1 MFVEKPQMPEF
12 RPLSTNFG
20 AEVADLKLV
29 RPFPSSLAG
38 KIVAGMDRYGFCV
51 IRSKRAVKDG
61 DHLAFGRLLGPL
73 MRQKMQQ
80 KVSGLGIRL
89 STDELIDVGNLD
101 ENGNIHGPDDPR
113 RAFHKG
119 NLLWHSDVTFDA
131 IRASYSILAA
141 HVIPMHGADTEFA
154 DMCGAYAALP
164 NAIKT
169 QIAGVRA
176 EHSIWHSRKIG
187 GMHEVSDK
195 IKATRPPAVHPL
207 INVNPRTGKKS
218 LYLASHAS
226 HIIGMS
232 QSDGR
237 ALLDKLVAHATKP
250 RFVFRHRWQ
259 VGDVVIWDNL
269 QTMHRGVPFDDTK
282 ERRDMRR
289 VTVLEK

>member
-1 MFVEKPQMPEF
+1 MPEF

-20 AEVADLKLV
+20 AEVASLKLV
-29 RPFPSSLAG
+29 APFPSSLAG
-38 KIVAGMDRYGFCV
+38 EIEAGMDRYGFCV
-51 IRSKRAVKDG
+51 IRCKKVVKDG

-101 ENGNIHGPDDPR
+101 ENGNIHAQDDPR

-131 IRASYSILAA
+131 IRATYSILAA

-154 DMCGAYAALP
+154 DMRGAYAALP
-164 NAIKT
+164 NEMKT
-169 QIAGVRA
+169 QIAGIQA
-176 EHSIWHSRKIG
+176 EHSIWYSRTIG

-207 INVNPRTGKKS
+207 VNVNPRTGKKS

-237 ALLDKLVAHATKP
+237 GLLDKLVAHATEP

-269 QTMHRGVPFDDTK
+269 QTMHRGVPFDDMK
-282 ERRDMRR
+282 ERRDLRR